1 MESYLK
7 QRAELASAVQRH
19 ELASQVAQ
27 KRRRKPIPREAKRWR
42 LEDGDEE

>member
-19 ELASQVAQ
+19 ELAAQVAQ
-27 KRRRKPIPREAKRWR
+27 KRKRKTSPREGKRWR
-42 LEDGDEE
+42 LEDEDEE